1 MQALGG
7 IRCGQREV
15 CFCKWGDSDNG
26 RAAGGR
32 GQHMG
37 RLTAHTVRGGP
48 QRQCVDLVP
57 ALEYG
62 AQGQP
67 QGPPIPPSQGH
78 EQTKHQRSPLKAAW
92 ALGAVQEPKVAQT
105 PTWDPQLMGQQGDY
119 SHQRNLR
126 VPASHPRLQPQP
138 CSSRFYGLKNQ
149 LPPPPSLALRIK
161 CRTPYCA
168 PQLARS
174 SH

>member
-1 MQALGG
+1 
-7 IRCGQREV
+7 
-15 CFCKWGDSDNG
+15 
-26 RAAGGR
+26 
-32 GQHMG
+32 MG
-37 RLTAHTVRGGP
+37 RQRQWPCSRWSGPAHGEAHGPHSSRRTSAAVCGPRSSTRVRGP
-48 QRQCVDLVP
+48 
-57 ALEYG
+57 G
-62 AQGQP
+62 ATTGA
-67 QGPPIPPSQGH
+67 PIPPSQGH